1 MLSQKKKA
9 TGRRGDTRGQA
20 DSRSLRSLSSA
31 YRSLGSM
38 VFMLENGETIIFKHR
53 AKLSDVSGE
62 LLMTTFRLAWTPSI
76 PLEANDFQSPW
87 SNIRGMQ
94 FSPPTDTRVCT
105 KVDTLVGAGSAKGIV
120 FFLEGTDKEKE
131 LLRLKAEFKKIRS
144 STGGG
149 GGGSGGT
156 VPPPPPPPHSKKRP
170 FTPHDDSA
178 DTALRESRL
187 KQRKAELLA
196 ADQHLAK
203 SYRELVEQSRILSA
217 EEFWDNQVNP
227 TLLEDKESQVQ
238 RQGRLSIAEI
248 VRNCIKQN
256 VDGTASISI
265 NKDDRQ
271 SIMDSDPTCRRAYAE
286 LVPLQKSENEFWTL
300 YLEKYYSGVTPQTEE
315 LFSRFQ
321 SGVMEK
327 GTAAGAIREVAQRS
341 IQLESNTDLGFNLL
355 ANYSDSRKSENLAT
369 EDVLHDLKKDVM
381 QLNNESQR
389 VMAPLRREVARGVN
403 GTARKNSSI
412 PKNQGEEYSSELL
425 SEIAPPYIPLSV
437 AHLRYG
443 QDPEVYGADKAD
455 SGKDTAV
462 KVSAFGK
469 ASGGIARGGAKR
481 PPYEPKS
488 ALDVEF
494 GLWGAFPSSERAN
507 TLLVQDR
514 VALRAA
520 AAAAHQN
527 AGLQGLGTSSLCSAT
542 NLAYGRAALLGAVA
556 GITDT
561 ATTTT
566 TTTRY
571 EDFRQEMLEAFVEVT
586 ELMRHF
592 FSILVREGAEA
603 PKPGTD
609 GAGKVGK
616 LIDRLLA
623 RKEQLTAK
631 SRGIRETKR
640 FDEVELE
647 ASTAIINDMVKQ
659 IGRASSWWTEYC
671 AR

>member
-1 MLSQKKKA
+1 
-9 TGRRGDTRGQA
+9 
-20 DSRSLRSLSSA
+20 
-31 YRSLGSM
+31 M

-53 AKLSDVSGE
+53 AKLLDVSGE

-87 SNIRGMQ
+87 SNIKGMQ

-149 GGGSGGT
+149 GVGGGAA
-156 VPPPPPPPHSKKRP
+156 PHPLPSASNSKKRSAAHM
-170 FTPHDDSA
+170 PHDDSA
-178 DTALRESRL
+178 DAALREARL

-203 SYRELVEQSRILSA
+203 SYRELVEQSKILSA
-217 EEFWDNQVNP
+217 EEFWSGQVNP

-256 VDGTASISI
+256 ADGTASISI

-271 SIMDSDPTCRRAYAE
+271 SIMDSDSTCRRAYAE

-321 SGVMEK
+321 SGVGGAVVGGYPEK
-327 GTAAGAIREVAQRS
+327 TFRESAQRS
-341 IQLESNTDLGFNLL
+341 KNQLESNTDLGFNLL
-355 ANYSDSRKSENLAT
+355 ANYSDFRTSENLAT
-369 EDVLHDLKKDVM
+369 EDVLHELKKDVM

-389 VMAPLRREVARGVN
+389 VMAPLRREVATGVTHSSHKMRERE
-403 GTARKNSSI
+403 TAE
-412 PKNQGEEYSSELL
+412 EEYSSELL
-425 SEIAPPYIPLSV
+425 SEKVPPYIPLSV

-443 QDPEVYGADKAD
+443 EDPDTEKAD
-455 SGKDTAV
+455 SGKNTAAV

-481 PPYEPKS
+481 PRYEPKS
-488 ALDVEF
+488 ALDIEF

-507 TLLVQDR
+507 ALLLQDR

-527 AGLQGLGTSSLCSAT
+527 AGLQGLGTSSLCSA
-542 NLAYGRAALLGAVA
+542 ARFVAAAAAAAASPVLGATT
-556 GITDT
+556 TD
-561 ATTTT
+561 TT

-571 EDFRQEMLEAFVEVT
+571 EDFRQEMLEAFVEVS

-609 GAGKVGK
+609 GAVKVGK

-640 FDEVELE
+640 FAEVELE